1 MNSAHS
7 LSASADLAETI
18 GRGDLAT
25 FYRDM
30 ARDALALETHF
41 PGSQLYVNWAKQA
54 AEYIQSKRE
63 AGDANNVARQQS

>member
-18 GRGDLAT
+18 GRADLAT

-30 ARDALALETHF
+30 ARDAMALETTF
-41 PGSQLYVNWAKQA
+41 PGSTFYTHWAKQA
-54 AEYIQSKRE
+54 AEYVQSTRE
-63 AGDANNVARQQS
+63 AVRANNATASN